1 MDLVSVVI
9 VNWNGKKFVKD
20 CLDSV
25 LGQTYPALE
34 VIVIDNGST
43 DGSQEII
50 RRNYPSVILIENEEN
65 KGFSRAINQG
75 IAVSKGL
82 YVIPLNIDVVLTP
95 TYISEMVKAASLEE
109 KIGSVSGK
117 LLRFSDE
124 GRTKVIDSVG
134 HTMFENRLVIDRGDG
149 EIDEGQYDQREYI
162 FGSCAAASLYK
173 REMLEDIK
181 VDLPARQSL
190 GMAGGSARRHG
201 GGYFDEAFFAFLED
215 VDLNWRAQLL
225 GWKCIYTPSAVAYHY
240 RGGIAVRRTKLV
252 EIHNYKNRYLMILK
266 NDSLA
271 SILKNLHHFLITDT
285 LKTGALLFRCPAA
298 LLGWIDI
305 LRELPRTFAKRRII
319 QKNRKVSQAEI
330 EKWFQKFDYKAW
342 IRRHLW

>member
-1 MDLVSVVI
+1 MDLVSVII
-9 VNWNGKKFVKD
+9 VNWNGKRFVKD

-50 RRNYPSVILIENEEN
+50 GRNYPSVILIENEEN
-65 KGFSRAINQG
+65 KGFSKAINQG
-75 IAVSKGL
+75 IAISKGL
-82 YVIPLNIDVVLTP
+82 YVIPLNIDVVMTP
-95 TYISEMVKAASLEE
+95 TYISEMVKAASLDE

-117 LLRFSDE
+117 LLRFNGE

-173 REMLEDIK
+173 RGMLEDVK
-181 VDLPARQSL
+181 
-190 GMAGGSARRHG
+190 AGGE
-201 GGYFDEAFFAFLED
+201 YFDEAFFAFLED
-215 VDLNWRAQLL
+215 VDINWRAQLL

-266 NDSLA
+266 NDSFT

-285 LKTGALLFRCPAA
+285 LKTGALIFRCPAA

-305 LRELPRTFAKRRII
+305 LRELPRAFAKRRVI
-319 QKNRKVSQAEI
+319 QKNRKVSQVEI

>member
-1 MDLVSVVI
+1 MDLVSVII
-9 VNWNGKKFVKD
+9 VNWNGKRFVKD

-34 VIVIDNGST
+34 VIVIDNSST

-50 RRNYPSVILIENEEN
+50 KRNYPSVILIENEEN
-65 KGFSRAINQG
+65 KGFSMAINQG
-75 IAVSKGL
+75 IATSKGL
-82 YVIPLNIDVVLTP
+82 YVIPLNIDVVMTP
-95 TYISEMVKAASLEE
+95 TYISEMVKAASLDE

-117 LLRFSDE
+117 LLRFNDE

-149 EIDEGQYDQREYI
+149 EIDEGQYDQVEYI

-173 REMLEDIK
+173 RGMLEDVK
-181 VDLPARQSL
+181 
-190 GMAGGSARRHG
+190 AGGE
-201 GGYFDEAFFAFLED
+201 YFDEAFFAFLED
-215 VDLNWRAQLL
+215 VDLNWRAQMH

-266 NDSLA
+266 NDSFA
-271 SILKNLHHFLITDT
+271 SILRNLHHFLITDT

-305 LRELPRTFAKRRII
+305 LRELPRTFAKRRVI
-319 QKNRKVSQAEI
+319 QKNRKVSQVEI